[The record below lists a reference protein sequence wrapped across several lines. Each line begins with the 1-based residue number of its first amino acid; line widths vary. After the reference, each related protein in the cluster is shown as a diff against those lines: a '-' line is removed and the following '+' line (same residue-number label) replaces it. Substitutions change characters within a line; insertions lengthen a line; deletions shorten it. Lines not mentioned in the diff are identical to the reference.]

1 MGAAAALLEGLD
13 PAAVA
18 GARWFA
24 GKGGGVGAVAAE
36 DALVLGDGS
45 ALVVA
50 RIGAERYALLRPR
63 GGGAE
68 EPMAGDGTWT
78 ALAEALAAGG
88 ERPGVA
94 GGTFAFAPQPALAA
108 ALGPERALGA
118 DQSNTSVVVG
128 RALLKLVR
136 RLEPGP
142 AVEARAGVAL
152 AAAGFRWAPAFLGA
166 ATWRPPGAAP
176 AAASAGDGPRGTAG
190 GAGAAPLLAAHA
202 FLPHARDAYETVAE
216 ALTAALLAGEPP
228 LGGGRR
234 LPLEPLDPAALGERL
249 AALHAAL
256 GRPAPAGDPAA
267 WAAAARA
274 DREAAVPLLDPG
286 SAGVVRRLEPAIERV
301 LGGLARRPPPP
312 AQTLHGDLHL
322 GQVLLTDDE
331 PGGPV
336 FIDFEGDPLL
346 PPERRGAPGP
356 PARDVATLLRSL
368 DHVARSAVR
377 RAAARAGEPPPGG
390 RPAVPDAPAAATA
403 WIAAARGALLAA
415 YGPLDLGL
423 LHELEVAKECAELR
437 YAATVLPSWSWAP
450 VSGLQALLGDG
461 S

>member
-24 GKGGGVGAVAAE
+24 GKGSGVGVVAAE

-45 ALVVA
+45 ALIVA

-63 GGGAE
+63 GGGAG
-68 EPMAGDGTWT
+68 EPAAGDGAWT

-88 ERPGVA
+88 ERPGLA

-108 ALGPERALGA
+108 VLGTERALGA

-128 RALLKLVR
+128 GALLKLVR

-142 AVEARAGVAL
+142 AVEARAGAAL
-152 AAAGFRWAPAFLGA
+152 RAAGFRWAPAFLGA
-166 ATWRPPGAAP
+166 ATWRPPA
-176 AAASAGDGPRGTAG
+176 TAG
-190 GAGAAPLLAAHA
+190 AVDGMAAPLLVAHA

-216 ALTAALLAGEPP
+216 ALTAALLAGERP
-228 LGGGRR
+228 L
-234 LPLEPLDPAALGERL
+234 PFEPLDPAALGERL
-249 AALHAAL
+249 AALHAAFR
-256 GRPAPAGDPAA
+256 RPTRDRDRAAGGDAGDPAA

-274 DREAAVPLLDPG
+274 EREAAVPLLDPD
-286 SAGVVRRLEPAIERV
+286 SAGAVRRLEPAIERV
-301 LGGLARRPPPP
+301 LGELARRPPPP
-312 AQTLHGDLHL
+312 AQPLHGDLHL

-356 PARDVATLLRSL
+356 PARDAATLLRSL

-377 RAAARAGEPPPGG
+377 RAARRAGD
-390 RPAVPDAPAAATA
+390 RAVPDAAAAATA
-403 WIAAARGALLAA
+403 WIAEARAALLDA

-437 YAATVLPSWSWAP
+437 YAATVLPSWTWAP
-450 VSGLQALLGDG
+450 VSGLQALLGDW